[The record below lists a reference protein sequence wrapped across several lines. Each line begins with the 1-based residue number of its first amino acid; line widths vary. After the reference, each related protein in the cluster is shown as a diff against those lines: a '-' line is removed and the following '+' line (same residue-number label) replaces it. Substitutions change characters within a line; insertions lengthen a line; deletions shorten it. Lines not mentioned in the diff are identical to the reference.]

1 MIEQTNMVSW
11 TPTYWSHPRKSVHS
25 EATMDIVL
33 ILFTI

>member
-11 TPTYWSHPRKSVHS
+11 MLTYWCHPREFVHS
-25 EATMDIVL
+25 EANMDIVL